1 MNSKGFTLFTALIA
15 FILIVLSLLLV
26 QSMVSTERSS
36 SDIISDISEQEE
48 MQALADLARAD
59 SLQVFNFIIRYDIE
73 NLSTRTTAG
82 GTAPS
87 VSYTIF
93 PSTISSWENLKEE
106 FVKERFGVSEF
117 NSDEDGQNQFAG
129 RVARHLISLL
139 EQTPNTRGFSFDLE
153 KPSQNEMT
161 EIMANKFE
169 EQVNSDL
176 TNFFEV
182 IDCDDT
188 YDSCIGTF
196 YVTIDLSEEI
206 MSNEDYEKFPLIK
219 VTKEK
224 TGRTLKEP
232 ILPRGKFRIYVPIRL
247 FKAYKAAEEI
257 GNRIFPLTGIPNG
270 EDAAKNY
277 IEPRVRD
284 IIYSGGYE
292 NEVDED
298 GFKLS
303 YWDVSVLAPR
313 ELDADGNPIP
323 SSGSIT
329 SYTINLFFEDTNEKY
344 RVSTKKHNIYGVS
357 LKKTFT

>member
-59 SLQVFNFIIRYDIE
+59 SLQVFNFFVRSDIE
-73 NLSTRTTAG
+73 KLSTRTTAG
-82 GTAPS
+82 GSDSS

-106 FVKERFGVSEF
+106 FVKERFGVSAY
-117 NSDEDGQNQFAG
+117 NTDDDGQNQFAN

-139 EQTPNTRGFSFDLE
+139 EKTPNTRGFSFDLE

-161 EIMANKFE
+161 QIMSTAFE
-169 EQVNSDL
+169 EQVTAAQL

-188 YDSCIGTF
+188 YNSCIGTF
-196 YVTIDLSEEI
+196 YITIDLSEEI
-206 MSNEDYEKFPLIK
+206 MDDIDYEKFPLIE
-219 VTKEK
+219 VTKEQ

-247 FKAYKAAEEI
+247 FKALKAAEEI
-257 GNRIFPLTGIPNG
+257 GTQIFPLTGIPNG
-270 EDAAKNY
+270 TEAAKNY
-277 IEPRVRD
+277 IKPRVRT
-284 IIYSGGYE
+284 IIDAEGYE
-292 NEVDED
+292 TPQDEFVLD
-298 GFKLS
+298 
-303 YWDVSVLAPR
+303 YWEISVLAPT
-313 ELDADGNPIP
+313 ELDAEGNPIP
-323 SSGSIT
+323 SSRPIT
-329 SYTINLFFEDTNEKY
+329 SYTINLFFKDTNEKY
-344 RVSTKKHNIYGVS
+344 QVSTKSDNIYGVS
-357 LKKTFT
+357 LKSA